1 MELGECSCVVS
12 GTEVISA
19 EVSHPASSS
28 VTNWYS
34 LILCWNLIVYTCYS
48 AWSYLSCQTIHA
60 SYSAWS
66 DILSCQTICA
76 SYSVWLDILSYQIFI
91 RSRILHEC
99 CWCCR
104 SLMNVSIWCS
114 PVCWWSWLLV
124 RAWVAMNCRCVCLSV
139 CLSVCLCMS
148 ICVSVCVVLSILWY
162 LFKRIY
168 LWKLPQPPCCW
179 FLCQFSLGTFNMV

>member
-34 LILCWNLIVYTCYS
+34 VILCWNLIVYTNIPMTVHD
-48 AWSYLSCQTIHA
+48 L
-60 SYSAWS
+60 
-66 DILSCQTICA
+66 ICPTKP
-76 SYSVWLDILSYQIFI
+76 YMHPTVHDRTFCPTKFKLI